1 MKEQTSIKQQT
12 AIQLRKVQ
20 FPDIH
25 LRNNKL
31 YISQEKQEEVDYE
44 LTYKIL
50 FNKTNKKK
58 FLIRFD
64 LKLNSLEVKERIQ
77 NVVMT
82 AFFESEKELD
92 EEAKNSDFI
101 QLNSPAIAFP
111 YLRSFVTTLT
121 TLAGYIPVTLPTI
134 NLSRLKS
141 E

>member
-1 MKEQTSIKQQT
+1 MITTQN
-12 AIQLRKVQ
+12 AIRLRKVQ

-25 LRNNKL
+25 LRNNEL
-31 YISQEKQEEVDYE
+31 YISQKKQEEIDYD
-44 LTYKIL
+44 LSYKIL

-64 LKLNSLEVKERIQ
+64 LKLNNLEVKERIQ
-77 NVVMT
+77 SVVMT
-82 AFFESEKELD
+82 AFFESEIELD
-92 EEAKNSDFI
+92 EETKNSDFI

-121 TLAGYIPVTLPTI
+121 TLAGYVPIILPTI
-134 NLSRLKS
+134 NISRLKS